1 MLKTALCCFPFIHFI
16 IYVKNQNTVA
26 ESNILI
32 INNSNCTYTVYKLYY
47 CNLILYSDFVF

>member
-1 MLKTALCCFPFIHFI
+1 MLKTALCSFPFIHFI